1 MKGDFS
7 RWTFKPRKHGVGLLH
22 QQGRVWLDADWNED
36 TAARLELLREE
47 TVDIVGGCGVPE
59 PGTAFRVEPNPDPNS
74 APDDFVIVGGPGPA
88 GHAYVGGLLCKLE
101 RSVTYLTQ
109 PDFPDPPRVR
119 LPAPTSPVS
128 PPGGPQRQSAVV
140 YLEAWRRLV
149 TYLEDDEL
157 REIALGGPDTTARLQ
172 TVAQVRVLPVDGR
185 GLSCESAE
193 KLLPRPGGGTLT
205 TLPPV
210 DARPPDPCRIPD
222 PGTYTGRENHLYR
235 VEIHDGGDVRGAAG
249 ATFDVPPAAS
259 VAAGATELALAGALA
274 PAQLAALL
282 KSRVIAVEDDEG
294 RLEILPV
301 HAATATSLTLS
312 RAVKR
317 GFRPDRPLVVR
328 GGSARFKWSRDN
340 AAFAV
345 RALEIRDNR
354 QTLALDSL
362 GRDQITALRAGDLVE
377 ICDDASELGPARGHL
392 TRLTSDPDPDLLTV
406 ALADPLP
413 AEFRADRHLVVRR
426 WDGWGWCAATFD
438 EAATPDMNLGDG
450 VRIQFGGA
458 DLRAGDFWV
467 FAARSADGSV
477 EGLAD
482 APPLGVERHRC
493 VLAVVEWAVEQL
505 FARPQVLVALRAGDL
520 NAAQIAQVGQ
530 ILGDASLVSGEAV
543 EQALRQIDLS
553 QNRVDA
559 IMRRLGPGAPRTTFR
574 VLSDCRNRFPPLTG
588 LTHLHYVSGDG
599 QTADPGAALPR
610 PLQAGVVN
618 GTRPVAGAQVRFR
631 ITAGGGALSAG
642 GAAGASVV
650 VATGAD
656 GVAECAWQ
664 LDQGT
669 PSQQVE
675 ATLVGEAT
683 VPLRYNAGFSPR
695 GGQNQPR
702 AEPCELTVGEG
713 GDFATL
719 DEAVRVLRE
728 RQALAWCLC
737 LLPGTHTLADD
748 LELRGTQAVTIGSC
762 GQGAILNLQRSAI
775 VAGELRSVTLRGFA
789 VGAEGSRGLVF
800 QGCQQVLLEGLAFGV
815 GDSPDASAI
824 TCEGCQRVHLRDLG
838 GEFARLRS
846 IVELNGNQFIY
857 VERCIMAGLGGLL
870 VGIRT
875 SGDYRLLQLSH
886 NSISVRADQGDFE
899 AATLVI
905 GAARGGQQQTTLD
918 GNTLRGAVSLYGEPA
933 RSPLKEG
940 ELAVVSRRLTQGQV
954 RLEPFDGAVQARG
967 NRFTRLTVG
976 DQATARLRE
985 GDGGALA
992 VYSSLLF
999 ADNVVDD
1006 GDSVLLAARHALTA
1020 NHLTEREL
1028 SRSLGRFLGAVIG
1041 VGATFAGNHGEN
1053 PDLGL
1058 ACLASRTPPG
1068 GDPRP
1073 VEGVMNQI
1081 LIRRL

>member
-7 RWTFKPRKHGVGLLH
+7 RWTFRPAKHGVGLLH

-36 TAARLELLREE
+36 TATRLELLREE
-47 TVDIVGGCGVPE
+47 TVDIVGSCGVPE
-59 PGTAFRVEPNPDPNS
+59 PGTAFRIEPNPDPNS
-74 APDDFVIVGGPGPA
+74 APDDFVIVGGRGPA

-109 PDFPDPPRVR
+109 PDFPDPPRIP

-140 YLEAWRRLV
+140 YLEAWQRLV

-157 REIALGGPDTTARLQ
+157 REIALGGPDTAARLQ
-172 TVAQVRVLPVDGR
+172 TVAQVKVLPVDGR
-185 GLSCESAE
+185 GLSCESAG
-193 KLLPRPGGGTLT
+193 KLLPGAGRGTLS

-210 DARPPDPCRIPD
+210 DAQPPDPCRIPD

-235 VEIHDGGDVRGAAG
+235 VEIHDGGDVRGATGG
-249 ATFDVPPAAS
+249 ASFTVPPAAS
-259 VAAGATELALAGALA
+259 VSAGATQLTLANALA
-274 PAQLAALL
+274 PAQLATLL
-282 KSRVIAVEDDEG
+282 KSRLVTVEDDQG
-294 RLEILPV
+294 RLELLPV

-312 RAVKR
+312 RAVRR
-317 GFRPDRPLVVR
+317 GFLADRPLVIR
-328 GGSARFKWSRDN
+328 GGIARFKWSRDN

-345 RALEIRDNR
+345 RALEIRNNR

-392 TRLTSDPDPDLLTV
+392 TRLTADPDPDLLTV
-406 ALADPLP
+406 TLADPLP

-426 WDGWGWCAATFD
+426 WDGWGWCAAKFD
-438 EAATPDMNLGDG
+438 EAQTPDMNLGDG

-458 DLRAGDFWV
+458 DLRPGDHWV
-467 FAARSADGSV
+467 FAARSADGSI
-477 EGLAD
+477 ERLTE
-482 APPLGVERHRC
+482 APPLGIERRRC
-493 VLAVVEWAVEQL
+493 VLAVVEWATEP
-505 FARPQVLVALRAGDL
+505 FFGRPQILVALRAGDL
-520 NAAQIAQVGQ
+520 NDAQIAQVNQ
-530 ILGDASLVSGEAV
+530 LLGDAPFVSSDAI
-543 EQALRQIDLS
+543 EQALRQINLS
-553 QNRVDA
+553 PQRIA
-559 IMRRLGPGAPRTTFR
+559 TIRGRLGPGTPRTIFR
-574 VLSDCRNRFPPLTG
+574 VLSDCRDIFPPLTG

-599 QTADPGAALPR
+599 QETTPGGTLPR
-610 PLQAGVVN
+610 SLQAAVVN
-618 GTRPVAGAQVRFR
+618 GTRPVVGAQVQFR
-631 ITAGGGALSAG
+631 ITAGNGILGGG
-642 GAAGASVV
+642 GAASASVIV
-650 VATGAD
+650 VTGPD

-675 ATLVGEAT
+675 ASLVGQTTAP
-683 VPLRYNAGFSPR
+683 VRYNAGFAR
-695 GGQNQPR
+695 GGQSPPR

-713 GDFATL
+713 GDFRTL
-719 DEAVRVLRE
+719 DEAVAALRE
-728 RQALAWCLC
+728 RQAQVWCLC

-748 LELRGTQAVTIGSC
+748 LDLRGLQAVTIGSC

-775 VAGELRSVTLRGFA
+775 IASDLRSITLRGFA
-789 VGAEGSRGLVF
+789 IGAEGSRGLVF
-800 QGCQQVLLEGLAFGV
+800 QGCQQVLLESLAFGV
-815 GDSPDASAI
+815 GDNPDASAI

-838 GEFARLRS
+838 GEFSRLRS

-857 VERCIMAGLGGLL
+857 VERCVMAGLGGLL
-870 VGIRT
+870 VGLRT
-875 SGDYRLLQLSH
+875 SGDHRLLQLSH
-886 NSISVRADQGDFE
+886 NTISVRADQAAIE
-899 AATLVI
+899 AAVLVI
-905 GAARGGQQQTTLD
+905 GAARAGQQQTTLD

-933 RSPLKEG
+933 RAPLREAD
-940 ELAVVSRRLTQGQV
+940 LAVVNRRLSQGQV
-954 RLEPFDGAVQARG
+954 RLEPFDAVIQARG
-967 NRFTRLTVG
+967 NRFTRLTIG

-985 GDGGALA
+985 GEGGVLA
-992 VYSSLLF
+992 VYSSFLF
-999 ADNVVDD
+999 GDNVVDD

-1020 NHLTEREL
+1020 NHFTEREP
-1028 SRSLGRFLGAVIG
+1028 SRNLARFIGAVIG
-1041 VGATFAGNHGEN
+1041 VAASFAANHGEN

-1058 ACLASRTPPG
+1058 ACAAPRNPPG